1 MKKVTALFI
10 IWTGFFFSVYGQE
23 AYIEYVEGE
32 VHIRDTNGNIEEAY
46 DDDELQTGD
55 TIISGADGFA
65 EINFDDSLIRIS
77 ENTVFQ
83 LLENQTAGKKANVL
97 SCVAGSIFLK
107 IETLSE
113 DQLDLQI
120 NTPSA
125 NCGVRGT
132 EFTVFSGV
140 DGSSLVVVEKGKVAV
155 ESLGKIVELSK
166 EEGVEVNAGEAP
178 GEKFIVLEG
187 KVDFSQWN
195 EKKLTGF
202 MEDPIRAVEKVEA
215 QLDDFVNK
223 LNEVFKV
230 YTESYNKL
238 QQERDKL
245 ASFSGDQEEEKKAYY
260 KETVFPLE
268 VKTSNL
274 YLNVRYYALS
284 ALSLRRYV
292 MGRLYIIIKT
302 NSIRN
307 PDSREYRDFTDVYKS
322 FLSRFET
329 NIVPH
334 LGERDI

>member
-1 MKKVTALFI
+1 MRKVTALFI
-10 IWTGFFFSVYGQE
+10 ICTAFIFPVYGQE
-23 AYIEYVEGE
+23 AYIDYVEGE
-32 VHIRDTNGNIEEAY
+32 VHIRDTSGNMEEAY
-46 DDDELQTGD
+46 DDDELETGD

-65 EINFDDSLIRIS
+65 EINFDNTIIRVS

-83 LLENQTAGKKANVL
+83 LLDNQTAGQKASVL
-97 SCVAGSIFLK
+97 SCVVGSIFLK
-107 IETLSE
+107 VETLSE

-132 EFTVFSGV
+132 EFSVFSGV
-140 DGSSLVVVEKGKVAV
+140 DGSSLIVVENGKVAV
-155 ESLGKIVELSK
+155 ESRGKTVELSK

-178 GEKFIVLEG
+178 GEKFTVLRG

-202 MEDPIRAVEKVEA
+202 MDDPISAVKRVQA
-215 QLDDFVNK
+215 QLDDFIDK
-223 LNEVFKV
+223 LNEVFNV
-230 YTESYNKL
+230 YSESHNKL
-238 QQERDKL
+238 RQEREKL
-245 ASFSGDQEEEKKAYY
+245 ASFPEDQDKERKAFY

-274 YLNVRYYALS
+274 YLNVRYHALS

-292 MGRLYIIIKT
+292 MGKLYIIIKT
-302 NSIRN
+302 NSIRDL
-307 PDSREYRDFTDVYKS
+307 DSREYRDFIDVYKS

-329 NIVPH
+329 YIVPH